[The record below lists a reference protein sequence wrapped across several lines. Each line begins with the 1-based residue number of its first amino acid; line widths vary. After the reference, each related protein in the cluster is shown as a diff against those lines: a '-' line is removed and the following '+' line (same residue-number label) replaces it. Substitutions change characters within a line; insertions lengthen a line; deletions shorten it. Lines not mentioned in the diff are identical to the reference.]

1 MSKWN
6 LLITAVGYIG
16 WGAWLCESILR
27 GQMLKLAE
35 KTNKALEA
43 TIRTLENQ
51 ISRTADEL
59 SKYERTTPK
68 LEERITDMANDLS
81 RYETGISKIEKAA
94 GLPAVR
100 LCPGCNAVEGTSH
113 RSDCPLWL
121 NYTE

>member
-1 MSKWN
+1 
-6 LLITAVGYIG
+6 
-16 WGAWLCESILR
+16 
-27 GQMLKLAE
+27 MLELAE

-51 ISRTADEL
+51 VSRMADEL
-59 SKYERTTPK
+59 S
-68 LEERITDMANDLS
+68 
-81 RYETGISKIEKAA
+81 RYEGGMLEIEKAA

>member
-1 MSKWN
+1 MNYWADVC
-6 LLITAVGYIG
+6 LLVS
-16 WGAWLCESILR
+16 WLYLAYYGLWAASR
-27 GQMLKLAE
+27 LKYE
-35 KTNKALEA
+35 RNTKRSLEA

-51 ISRTADEL
+51 VSAMAD
-59 SKYERTTPK
+59 K
-68 LEERITDMANDLS
+68 LS
-81 RYETGISKIEKAA
+81 RFEGGMLEIEKAA

>member
-1 MSKWN
+1 MSFDWAAAGWVVFGAVTGILFERVN
-6 LLITAVGYIG
+6 LRRFEREAKNHAHG
-16 WGAWLCESILR
+16 
-27 GQMLKLAE
+27 
-35 KTNKALEA
+35 LEA

-68 LEERITDMANDLS
+68 LEQRITDMANDLS
-81 RYETGISKIEKAA
+81 RYETGISEIEKAA